1 MRLTWN
7 EIRQNALNFSD
18 RWKDETS
25 EKAESSTFWDEFFV
39 VFGINRRRFA
49 TFEKHVKISEG
60 KQGYIDL
67 FWKGTLIVEHKSEGK
82 NLDKAF
88 SQAKDYFPGLDDTEL
103 PKYIIVSDFKRFRL
117 YDLEDEKQSDFNLE
131 DLADNIHL
139 FYFMLGYAKK
149 TYKDEDPVNIKA
161 AELMGKLHD
170 SLKDDGYLG
179 HPLEML
185 LVRLMF
191 CLFAD
196 DTGIFEKGIFAYYL
210 ENKIKIE
217 GIGTLGSHLTKI
229 FQTLNE

>member
-1 MRLTWN
+1 MTLTWN
-7 EIRQNALNFSD
+7 EVRQNALKFSNE
-18 RWKDETS
+18 WKYETS
-25 EKAESSTFWDEFFV
+25 EKAEAQTFWNEFFD
-39 VFGINRRRFA
+39 VFGIRRRRIA
-49 TFEKHVKISEG
+49 SFEKHIQISKE

-67 FWKGTLIVEHKSEGK
+67 FWKGTLVVEHKSEGE
-82 NLDKAF
+82 NLDKAY
-88 SQAKDYFPGLDDTEL
+88 SQALDYFSGLDEVEL
-103 PKYIIVSDFKRFRL
+103 PKYVIVSDFKQFRL
-117 YDLEDEKQSDFNLE
+117 YDLDEDKQYEFKLE

-139 FYFMLGYAKK
+139 FDFLLGYTKK

-196 DTGIFEKGIFAYYL
+196 DTGIFEKGSFTYYL
-210 ENKIKIE
+210 QNK
-217 GIGTLGSHLTKI
+217 TRDDGS
-229 FQTLNE
+229 NVG